1 MELLKVVYSASMFIE
16 KLKYKR
22 QKNMTNKC
30 VFLGSF
36 FIVFFYSAS
45 GYAQGV
51 TLDNYL
57 KKDSAVMKKYILA
70 SPTQKSDDFPF
81 PNTSNVFLK
90 PFNKKDLP
98 FFCRIEYDMIKQKN
112 IPVKFRLG
120 DVQYVDQ
127 LEGKH

>member
-1 MELLKVVYSASMFIE
+1 MEPLKVVYSGSMFIE
-16 KLKYKR
+16 KLKLK
-22 QKNMTNKC
+22 
-30 VFLGSF
+30 FLCGFLIFS
-36 FIVFFYSAS
+36 FYSAS

-51 TLDNYL
+51 TLDNYI
-57 KKDSAVMKKYILA
+57 KKDSAVIKKYVFVAPL
-70 SPTQKSDDFPF
+70 QKSGDFSF
-81 PNTSNVFLK
+81 PTASNFFLK

-98 FFCRIEYDMIKQKN
+98 FFCRIEYDIIKQKN